1 MRLARLLALATTV
14 LSYGERNFIHRDFY
28 EDFLFQENM
37 QTEVIRGQVGSFKGT
52 REGLK
57 MDQIGSEIC
66 QFLSNGPINKVYN
79 LFTRIYDFI
88 INWMYLD
95 QNDRNI

>member
-37 QTEVIRGQVGSFKGT
+37 QTEVIRGQEGSFKGT

-66 QFLSNGPINKVYN
+66 QFLSNGPINKV
-79 LFTRIYDFI
+79 LLTRIYDFV